1 MSTGGGSGVDWP
13 IVTIHRQDPFAD
25 AERDVVRQLRGRLA
39 AGVTLWT
46 AGAAA
51 DAAGL
56 TVSSLMVA
64 NGTPARMLGL
74 LDPLSDLVD
83 LLGRTQKLAVT
94 LLRRDEHYLAEV
106 FAGRAPAPGGRFTQA
121 GFIQTAWGPVLTGER
136 SWAGLRL
143 ESAVEVGWSLLITG
157 AVEHIHVVEEGAPL
171 IHHRGRYQGLV

>member
-1 MSTGGGSGVDWP
+1 MSAGGRGGVDWP

-46 AGAAA
+46 AGAAG

-64 NGTPARMLGL
+64 NGTPARVLGL

-106 FAGRAPAPGGRFTQA
+106 FAGRAPSPGGRFTQA
-121 GFIQTAWGPVLTGER
+121 EFVQTAWGPVLAGER

-143 ESAVEVGWSLLITG
+143 ESAVEVGWSLLVTG
-157 AVEHIHVVEEGAPL
+157 TVEHINVVDEAVPL
-171 IHHRGRYQGLV
+171 IHHRGRYQGLG

>member
-1 MSTGGGSGVDWP
+1 M
-13 IVTIHRQDPFAD
+13 TIHSSDPFAD

-46 AGAAA
+46 AGAAG

-64 NGTPARMLGL
+64 NGTPARVLGL

-94 LLRRDEHYLAEV
+94 LLRREEHYLADV

-121 GFIQTAWGPVLTGER
+121 EFVQTAWGPVLAGDR

-143 ESAVEVGWSLLITG
+143 ESAVEVGWSLLVTG
-157 AVEHIHVVEEGAPL
+157 TVEQVTVTGEDAPL
-171 IHHRGRYQGLV
+171 VHHRGRYQGIG

>member
-1 MSTGGGSGVDWP
+1 M
-13 IVTIHRQDPFAD
+13 TIHSEDPFAD

-39 AGVTLWT
+39 AGVTLWA
-46 AGAAA
+46 AGSAG

-64 NGTPARMLGL
+64 NGTPARVLGL

-83 LLGRTQKLAVT
+83 VLGRTQKLAVT

-121 GFIQTAWGPVLTGER
+121 EFVQTAWGPVLAGVR

-157 AVEHIHVVEEGAPL
+157 TVEQITVTAEDDPL
-171 IHHRGRYQGLV
+171 VHHRGRYQGLA

>member
-1 MSTGGGSGVDWP
+1 MADRDHPSPG
-13 IVTIHRQDPFAD
+13 PFAD

-46 AGAAA
+46 AGAAG

-64 NGTPARMLGL
+64 NGTPARVLGL

-106 FAGRAPAPGGRFTQA
+106 FAGRAPSPGGRFTQA
-121 GFIQTAWGPVLTGER
+121 EFVQTAWGRCWPVSAAGPGCAWNPPWR
-136 SWAGLRL
+136 SAG
-143 ESAVEVGWSLLITG
+143 
-157 AVEHIHVVEEGAPL
+157 
-171 IHHRGRYQGLV
+171 HRSSPARSSTSMSSTRPFR